1 MKPFN
6 HVKSLMVGLS
16 ALAVA
21 LPLTGCGGDT
31 DGPLSNLYG
40 IYEVTTWNENE
51 AACDSDGTSV
61 LDEKIEKF
69 LVVKE
74 QEFIV
79 RFVAAEGCETLEA
92 CREVVAED
100 AINLFGGY
108 IFERGSDSDGWTG
121 SSASA
126 SSSGGETCTGIFNQY
141 ILTSPE
147 SGVVELVKQ
156 THEVTEVGR
165 DSEDFCD
172 TDEVTSR
179 GPSEPCQ
186 SREVI
191 RARFVEGI

>member
-6 HVKSLMVGLS
+6 HLKSLMVGLS

-21 LPLTGCGGDT
+21 LPLVGCGGDT

-79 RFVAAEGCETLEA
+79 RFVAAEGCESLEA
-92 CREVVAED
+92 CR
-100 AINLFGGY
+100 
-108 IFERGSDSDGWTG
+108 
-121 SSASA
+121 
-126 SSSGGETCTGIFNQY
+126 
-141 ILTSPE
+141 
-147 SGVVELVKQ
+147 
-156 THEVTEVGR
+156 
-165 DSEDFCD
+165 
-172 TDEVTSR
+172 
-179 GPSEPCQ
+179 
-186 SREVI
+186 
-191 RARFVEGI
+191 

>member
-1 MKPFN
+1 
-6 HVKSLMVGLS
+6 MVGLS

-21 LPLTGCGGDT
+21 LPLVGCGGDT
-31 DGPLSNLYG
+31 DGPLSSLYG

-74 QEFIV
+74 GIYCPICRCRSV
-79 RFVAAEGCETLEA
+79 RDARSMSRS
-92 CREVVAED
+92 CRRD
-100 AINLFGGY
+100 AINLFGAY
-108 IFERGSDSDGWTG
+108 IFNAGSDTDGWNG

-141 ILTSPE
+141 TLTSPE

-179 GPSEPCQ
+179 GPSQPCQ

-191 RARFVEGI
+191 RARLVEGI